1 MMSDDLDDDRILA
14 ALGQLQTRDV
24 GTRRA
29 HRLQA
34 RCRAADAAQRR
45 AADAAAGVDSGR
57 WTLIAGPA
65 LLAAWCAIYVI
76 EIVRLAGAIY
86 RW

>member
-1 MMSDDLDDDRILA
+1 MTSNAVGDDPVLE
-14 ALGQLQTRDV
+14 ALGQLCTQDV
-24 GTRRA
+24 DTRRA
-29 HRLQA
+29 HRLHV
-34 RCRAADAAQRR
+34 RCRAALAAQKR
-45 AADAAAGVDSGR
+45 AADAAATVDSAR
-57 WTLIAGPA
+57 WTLMAGPA

>member
-1 MMSDDLDDDRILA
+1 MTSNDRDDDPVLA
-14 ALGQLQTRDV
+14 ALGQLRTRDV

-29 HRLQA
+29 HRLQD
-34 RCRAADAAQRR
+34 RCRAALAAQTR
-45 AADAAAGVDSGR
+45 AADAAATVDAVR

-76 EIVRLAGAIY
+76 EVVRLAGVIY
-86 RW
+86 GL

>member
-1 MMSDDLDDDRILA
+1 MTSNDRDDDPVLA
-14 ALGQLQTRDV
+14 ALGQLCTRDV
-24 GTRRA
+24 DTGRA
-29 HRLQA
+29 HRLQD
-34 RCRAADAAQRR
+34 RCRAALAAQRR
-45 AADAAAGVDSGR
+45 AADAAATVESAR

-65 LLAAWCAIYVI
+65 LLAAWCAVYVI

>member
-1 MMSDDLDDDRILA
+1 MTPNAVDDDPVLA
-14 ALGQLQTRDV
+14 ALGQLRAQDV
-24 GTRRA
+24 DARRA
-29 HRLQA
+29 HRLQV
-34 RCRAADAAQRR
+34 RCRAALTARKR
-45 AADAAAGVDSGR
+45 AADPAATVESAR

-86 RW
+86 RL